1 MIENGNELARAKNM
15 CCKKFQSVGF
25 KDNKLL
31 QDPYHIVH
39 DYEPY
44 NFSDL
49 DERNLSFRSL
59 IYPILRLKFD
69 YGNHS
74 TSFKLLSCCVLIL

>member
-1 MIENGNELARAKNM
+1 MIENGNELAGAKNM

-39 DYEPY
+39 DYEPC

-49 DERNLSFRSL
+49 
-59 IYPILRLKFD
+59 
-69 YGNHS
+69 G
-74 TSFKLLSCCVLIL
+74 

>member
-1 MIENGNELARAKNM
+1 MIENGNELAGAKNM

-25 KDNKLL
+25 KDDKLL

-39 DYEPY
+39 DYEPC

-49 DERNLSFRSL
+49 
-59 IYPILRLKFD
+59 
-69 YGNHS
+69 G
-74 TSFKLLSCCVLIL
+74 